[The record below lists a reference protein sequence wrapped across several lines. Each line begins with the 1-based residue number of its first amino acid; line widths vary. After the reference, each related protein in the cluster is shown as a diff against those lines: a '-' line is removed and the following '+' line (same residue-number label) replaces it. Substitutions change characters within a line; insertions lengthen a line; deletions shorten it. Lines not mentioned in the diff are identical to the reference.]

1 MARCVFGLKFA
12 LVKVKTDPENQF
24 HGGRYPS
31 LVKNVISHATCD
43 PVSVGSVQ
51 LDM

>member
-1 MARCVFGLKFA
+1 MTHCVFGLKFA

-24 HGGRYPS
+24 HEGKYPS
-31 LVKNVISHATCD
+31 LVKNVISNATCD
-43 PVSVGSVQ
+43 PVSVGPVQ